1 MKKAKLLMVIA
12 IGIMCGLLTMVMF
25 VQFKTIGQTDI
36 SALELMRE
44 EEIKAEIASIK
55 AKQEEIKTTL
65 DENNQKIEEYEQA
78 MNNEKQATQLLQAD
92 LENIEKLLGKQQV
105 TGEGIIITL
114 EETETARITAVD
126 LIELVNQ
133 LRKAGAEA
141 ISINGERVVYDTYIS
156 DIDNSFV
163 TIRGKWQYSPYT
175 IKAIGNITYLE
186 SGIGAKQYGYID
198 TKKAEGKKIEMI
210 SNASITIPKIA
221 DDIEFE
227 YIKEEI

>member
-12 IGIMCGLLTMVMF
+12 IGTMCGLLTMVMF
-25 VQFKTIGQTDI
+25 VQIKTINQTDI
-36 SALELMRE
+36 TALELMRE
-44 EEIKAEIASIK
+44 DELKAEIASLR
-55 AKQEEIKTTL
+55 AKQEEIKITL
-65 DENNQKIEEYEQA
+65 EASEQKIAEYEEA
-78 MNNEKQATQLLQAD
+78 IDNEKKATELLEED

-114 EETETARITAVD
+114 TNTETARITAVD
-126 LIELVNQ
+126 LMELVNQ

-198 TKKAEGKKIEMI
+198 IKKTEGKDVTMVN
-210 SNASITIPKIA
+210 SSLITIPKISES
-221 DDIEFE
+221 IEFE
-227 YIKEEI
+227 YIEEEK

>member
-25 VQFKTIGQTDI
+25 VQFKTINQTDI
-36 SALELMRE
+36 TALELMRE
-44 EEIKAEIASIK
+44 DELKAEIASLR
-55 AKQEEIKTTL
+55 AKQEEIKLTL
-65 DENNQKIEEYEQA
+65 EANEQKIAEYEEA
-78 MNNEKQATQLLQAD
+78 IDNEKKATELLEED
-92 LENIEKLLGKQQV
+92 LKNIEKLLGKQQV

-114 EETETARITAVD
+114 TNTETARITAVD
-126 LIELVNQ
+126 LMELVNQ

-175 IKAIGNITYLE
+175 VKAIGNITYLE

-198 TKKAEGKKIEMI
+198 TKKTEGKDVTMVN
-210 SNASITIPKIA
+210 SSLITIPKISES
-221 DDIEFE
+221 IEFE
-227 YIKEEI
+227 YIEEEK